1 MRSLL
6 KTGAFISGSKGS
18 GKTTLAMSLAD
29 SLMREGCILKV
40 FDISGKW
47 RIKSSIPNLYIP
59 INSTLPNIPLYTS
72 ITFDLT
78 LLTPRDMR
86 NFITR
91 VLRHD
96 FERQVR
102 STERKWIVYVFEEC
116 QLLIPQGK
124 LRSNVA
130 QEVLRILTVGRNY
143 NISYIAI
150 TQRPATV
157 DTTVL
162 ELTDVQFFGKCTG
175 QNDLKKLSNYV
186 ANVNKLKKLKVGEFI
201 LIEDGEEVTYKSEL
215 FEGKGYSTLFELKE
229 PFVFPLEKILTYS
242 FFLILFVLLLLAIGS
257 FIVYR

>member
-47 RIKSSIPNLYIP
+47 RTKSSIPNLYIP

-175 QNDLKKLSNYV
+175 QNDLKKLV
-186 ANVNKLKKLKVGEFI
+186 TM
-201 LIEDGEEVTYKSEL
+201 LIM
-215 FEGKGYSTLFELKE
+215 
-229 PFVFPLEKILTYS
+229 
-242 FFLILFVLLLLAIGS
+242 
-257 FIVYR
+257 